1 VKIRHYAKRQTVT
14 KNPRFAQLFFG
25 TLQNRSV
32 SAVSSKQKSKKS
44 KMNITIIGASAGIGL
59 ETVKRGL
66 NRNHSITTL
75 SRSEIQLEEKNSLK
89 MIIGDATNKADLL
102 NSIQNADAI
111 IITLGTV
118 KNMKA
123 TTLFSDFA
131 KLIVEIHREK
141 KIGVPIIFVTG
152 FGAGES
158 KNYVSWIVKM
168 FLKYF
173 LKDVYADKTKM
184 EEIITN
190 SDLNWTVVRPGRL
203 LDKELTEKYRIENK
217 LFKGINIGGINRADV
232 ADFLIKQAEKQTE
245 LKKYIAISE
254 K

>member
-1 VKIRHYAKRQTVT
+1 
-14 KNPRFAQLFFG
+14 
-25 TLQNRSV
+25 
-32 SAVSSKQKSKKS
+32 
-44 KMNITIIGASAGIGL
+44 MNITIIGASAGIGL
-59 ETVKRGL
+59 EAVKRGL
-66 NRNHSITTL
+66 DRNHSITTL
-75 SRSEIQLEEKNSLK
+75 SRSDIEIEEKKWLK
-89 MIIGDATNKADLL
+89 VIIGDATNKADLL
-102 NSIQNADAI
+102 SSIQNADAI
-111 IITLGTV
+111 IVTLGTS
-118 KNMKA
+118 KNMNA

-131 KLIVEIHREK
+131 QLMVEIHKEN
-141 KIGVPIIFVTG
+141 KIDIPFIFVTG

-158 KNYVSWIVKM
+158 KNYVPWLVKM

-184 EEIITN
+184 EEIVTN

-232 ADFLIKQAEKQTE
+232 ADFLIKQAEEQTE

>member
-1 VKIRHYAKRQTVT
+1 
-14 KNPRFAQLFFG
+14 
-25 TLQNRSV
+25 
-32 SAVSSKQKSKKS
+32 
-44 KMNITIIGASAGIGL
+44 MNITIIGASAGLGF

-66 NRNHSITTL
+66 NRNHVITTL
-75 SRSEIQLEEKNSLK
+75 SRSEIKIEENKLLNV
-89 MIIGDATNKADLL
+89 IIGDATNKADLL
-102 NSIQNADAI
+102 NAIQNADAI
-111 IITLGTV
+111 IVTLGTA

-131 KLIVEIHREK
+131 KLIVEINREN
-141 KIGVPIIFVTG
+141 KIAIPFIFVTG

-158 KNYVSWIVKM
+158 KNYVSWLVKL
-168 FLKYF
+168 FLNYF

-190 SDLNWTVVRPGRL
+190 SELNWTVVRPGRL
-203 LDKELTEKYRIENK
+203 LDEGLTEKYRIENK

-232 ADFLIKQAEKQTE
+232 ADFLIKQAENQTE

>member
-1 VKIRHYAKRQTVT
+1 
-14 KNPRFAQLFFG
+14 
-25 TLQNRSV
+25 
-32 SAVSSKQKSKKS
+32 
-44 KMNITIIGASAGIGL
+44 MNITIIGASAGIGL

-75 SRSEIQLEEKNSLK
+75 SRSEIEIEEKKSLK
-89 MIIGDATNKADLL
+89 MVLGDATNKADLL
-102 NSIQNADAI
+102 NAIQNADALI
-111 IITLGTV
+111 VTLGTG

-131 KLIVEIHREK
+131 KLIVEIHGER
-141 KIGVPIIFVTG
+141 KIDIPFIFVTG

-158 KNYVSWIVKM
+158 KKYVSWLVKV

-173 LKDVYADKTKM
+173 LKDVYADKTNM

-203 LDKELTEKYRIENK
+203 LDKELTEKYRVENN
-217 LFKGINIGGINRADV
+217 LFNGINIGGINRADV

-245 LKKYIAISE
+245 LKKYVGISE

>member
-1 VKIRHYAKRQTVT
+1 
-14 KNPRFAQLFFG
+14 
-25 TLQNRSV
+25 
-32 SAVSSKQKSKKS
+32 
-44 KMNITIIGASAGIGL
+44 MNITIIGASAGIGL

-66 NRNHSITTL
+66 DRNHSITTL
-75 SRSEIQLEEKNSLK
+75 SRSGIEIGEKKSLK
-89 MIIGDATNKADLL
+89 VILGDATNKADLL
-102 NSIQNADAI
+102 SSIQNADAI
-111 IITLGTV
+111 IVTLGTS
-118 KNMKA
+118 KNMNA
-123 TTLFSDFA
+123 TTLFSNFA
-131 KLIVEIHREK
+131 QLMVEIHKEN
-141 KIGVPIIFVTG
+141 KIDIPFIFVTG

-158 KNYVSWIVKM
+158 KNYVPWLVKM

-184 EEIITN
+184 EEFITN

-203 LDKELTEKYRIENK
+203 FDKELTEKYRIENK

-232 ADFLIKQAEKQTE
+232 ADFLIKQAEEQTE

>member
-1 VKIRHYAKRQTVT
+1 
-14 KNPRFAQLFFG
+14 
-25 TLQNRSV
+25 
-32 SAVSSKQKSKKS
+32 
-44 KMNITIIGASAGIGL
+44 MNISIIGASAGLGL

-75 SRSEIQLEEKNSLK
+75 SRTEFELEEEKRVNKIL
-89 MIIGDATNKADLL
+89 GDATNKADLVK
-102 NSIQNADAI
+102 SIQNADAI
-111 IITLGTV
+111 IVTLGTG

-131 KLIVEIHREK
+131 RLIVEINREN
-141 KIGVPIIFVTG
+141 KIDIPVLFVTG

-158 KNYVSWIVKM
+158 KNYVPWLVKM

-173 LKDVYADKTKM
+173 LKDVYADKTKA
-184 EEIITN
+184 EEILTS
-190 SDLNWTVVRPGRL
+190 SDLKWTVVRPGRL
-203 LDKELTEKYRIENK
+203 LDKELTEKYRIENN

-245 LKKYIAISE
+245 LKKYVGISE

>member
-1 VKIRHYAKRQTVT
+1 
-14 KNPRFAQLFFG
+14 
-25 TLQNRSV
+25 
-32 SAVSSKQKSKKS
+32 
-44 KMNITIIGASAGIGL
+44 MNITVIGASAGIGL

-75 SRSEIQLEEKNSLK
+75 SRSKVEIEGKKSLNR
-89 MIIGDATNKADLL
+89 ILGDATHKADLL
-102 NSIQNADAI
+102 NSIQNADALI
-111 IITLGTV
+111 VTLGTG

-131 KLIVEIHREK
+131 KLIVAIHREN
-141 KIGVPIIFVTG
+141 KIDIPFIFVTG

-158 KNYVSWIVKM
+158 KNYVSWLVKI

-184 EEIITN
+184 EEIITS
-190 SDLNWTVVRPGRL
+190 SDMNWTVVRPGRL
-203 LDKELTEKYRIENK
+203 LDKALTENYRIENK

-232 ADFLIKQAEKQTE
+232 ADFLIKQVEKQTE
-245 LKKYIAISE
+245 LRKYIGISE

>member
-1 VKIRHYAKRQTVT
+1 
-14 KNPRFAQLFFG
+14 
-25 TLQNRSV
+25 
-32 SAVSSKQKSKKS
+32 
-44 KMNITIIGASAGIGL
+44 MNITIIGASAGIGL

-75 SRSEIQLEEKNSLK
+75 SRSEIEIEAKKSLK
-89 MIIGDATNKADLL
+89 VILGDATNKADLL
-102 NSIQNADAI
+102 NSIQNTDAI
-111 IITLGTV
+111 IVTLGTS

-131 KLIVEIHREK
+131 KLIVEIHSEN
-141 KIGVPIIFVTG
+141 KIDIPFIFVTG

-158 KNYVSWIVKM
+158 KNYVPWLVKI

-173 LKDVYADKTKM
+173 LKEVYADKTNM

-190 SDLNWTVVRPGRL
+190 SDMNWTVVRPGRL
-203 LDKELTEKYRIENK
+203 LDKKLTEKYRIENK

-245 LKKYIAISE
+245 LRKYISISE

>member
-1 VKIRHYAKRQTVT
+1 
-14 KNPRFAQLFFG
+14 
-25 TLQNRSV
+25 
-32 SAVSSKQKSKKS
+32 
-44 KMNITIIGASAGIGL
+44 MNITIIGASAGIGL

-66 NRNHSITTL
+66 DRNHSITTL
-75 SRSEIQLEEKNSLK
+75 SRTEIGIEERKSLK
-89 MIIGDATNKADLL
+89 MILGDATNKIDLV
-102 NSIQNADAI
+102 NSIQNAEAI
-111 IITLGTV
+111 IVTLGTG
-118 KNMKA
+118 KNMKS

-131 KLIVEIHREK
+131 NLIVEIHREK
-141 KIGVPIIFVTG
+141 KIDVPFIFVTG

-158 KNYVSWIVKM
+158 KSYVSWLVKM

-203 LDKELTEKYRIENK
+203 LDKELTEKYRIENT

-245 LKKYIAISE
+245 LKQYIAISG

>member
-1 VKIRHYAKRQTVT
+1 
-14 KNPRFAQLFFG
+14 
-25 TLQNRSV
+25 
-32 SAVSSKQKSKKS
+32 
-44 KMNITIIGASAGIGL
+44 MNITIIGASAGIGL
-59 ETVKRGL
+59 EAVKRGL
-66 NRNHSITTL
+66 DRNHSITTL
-75 SRSEIQLEEKNSLK
+75 SRSNIEIEEKKSLK
-89 MIIGDATNKADLL
+89 VILGDATNKADLL
-102 NSIQNADAI
+102 SSIQNADAI
-111 IITLGTV
+111 IVTLGTS
-118 KNMKA
+118 KNMNA

-131 KLIVEIHREK
+131 QLMVEIHKEN
-141 KIGVPIIFVTG
+141 KIDIPFIFVTG

-158 KNYVSWIVKM
+158 KNYVPWLVKM

-217 LFKGINIGGINRADV
+217 LFKGINVGGINRADV

>member
-1 VKIRHYAKRQTVT
+1 
-14 KNPRFAQLFFG
+14 
-25 TLQNRSV
+25 
-32 SAVSSKQKSKKS
+32 
-44 KMNITIIGASAGIGL
+44 MNITIVGASAGLGF

-66 NRNHSITTL
+66 DRNHSITTL
-75 SRSEIQLEEKNSLK
+75 SRNGIEIEENRSLNV
-89 MIIGDATNKADLL
+89 IIGDATNKADLL
-102 NSIQNADAI
+102 NSIQGADALI
-111 IITLGTV
+111 VTLGTG

-131 KLIVEIHREK
+131 KLIVEIHSEN
-141 KIGVPIIFVTG
+141 KIAFPIIFVTG

-158 KNYVSWIVKM
+158 VNYVSWLVRM
-168 FLKYF
+168 FLKYM

-184 EEIITN
+184 EEIITH

-203 LDKELTEKYRIENK
+203 LDKPLTEKYRTENK

-232 ADFLIKQAEKQTE
+232 ADFLIKQAERQTE
-245 LKKYIAISE
+245 LKQYVGISE

>member
-1 VKIRHYAKRQTVT
+1 MK
-14 KNPRFAQLFFG
+14 
-25 TLQNRSV
+25 
-32 SAVSSKQKSKKS
+32 
-44 KMNITIIGASAGIGL
+44 ITIIGASAGIGL
-59 ETVKRGL
+59 EAVKRGL
-66 NRNHSITTL
+66 NRTHSITTL
-75 SRSEIQLEEKNSLK
+75 SRSEFNIEEEKSLNR
-89 MIIGDATNKADLL
+89 ILGDATNKADLL
-102 NSIQNADAI
+102 KSIQNAEAI
-111 IITLGTV
+111 IVTLGTS

-131 KLIVEIHREK
+131 KLIVDIHNEN
-141 KIGVPIIFVTG
+141 KIDIPVIFVTG

-158 KNYVSWIVKM
+158 KNYVSWLVKL

-190 SDLNWTVVRPGRL
+190 SDMNWTVVRPGRL

-217 LFKGINIGGINRADV
+217 LYKGINIGGINRADV
-232 ADFLIKQAEKQTE
+232 ADFLIKQAENQTE

>member
-1 VKIRHYAKRQTVT
+1 
-14 KNPRFAQLFFG
+14 
-25 TLQNRSV
+25 
-32 SAVSSKQKSKKS
+32 
-44 KMNITIIGASAGIGL
+44 MNITIIGASAGIGL

-75 SRSEIQLEEKNSLK
+75 SRSEIGIEGKESLN
-89 MIIGDATNKADLL
+89 MILGDATNKTDLI

-111 IITLGTV
+111 IVTLGTG
-118 KNMKA
+118 KNMNA
-123 TTLFSDFA
+123 TSLFSNFA
-131 KLIVEIHREK
+131 KLIVEINKEN
-141 KIGVPIIFVTG
+141 KIDIPFIFVTG

-158 KNYVSWIVKM
+158 KNYVSWLVKM
-168 FLKYF
+168 FLNYF
-173 LKDVYADKTKM
+173 LKDVYTDKTKM
-184 EEIITN
+184 EEIVTN
-190 SDLNWTVVRPGRL
+190 STLNWTIVRPGRL
-203 LDKELTEKYRIENK
+203 LDKGLTEKYRIENK

>member
-1 VKIRHYAKRQTVT
+1 MEQPWSGWEYVNIIQYHSLVSG
-14 KNPRFAQLFFG
+14 QLK
-25 TLQNRSV
+25 TEIN
-32 SAVSSKQKSKKS
+32 K

-66 NRNHSITTL
+66 DRNHSITTL
-75 SRSEIQLEEKNSLK
+75 SRSEIGIDGKKSLN
-89 MIIGDATNKADLL
+89 MILGDATNKADLL
-102 NSIQNADAI
+102 SSIQNADALI
-111 IITLGTV
+111 VSLGTG
-118 KNMKA
+118 KNMKS

-131 KLIVEIHREK
+131 NLIVEIHREK
-141 KIGVPIIFVTG
+141 KIDIPFIFVTG

-158 KNYVSWIVKM
+158 KNYVSWLVKM

-203 LDKELTEKYRIENK
+203 LDKELTEKYRIENT

-232 ADFLIKQAEKQTE
+232 ADFLIKQAENQTE
-245 LKKYIAISE
+245 LKKYIGISE

>member
-1 VKIRHYAKRQTVT
+1 
-14 KNPRFAQLFFG
+14 
-25 TLQNRSV
+25 
-32 SAVSSKQKSKKS
+32 
-44 KMNITIIGASAGIGL
+44 MNITIIGASAGIGL

-75 SRSEIQLEEKNSLK
+75 SRSEIHREEKKPFNRIL
-89 MIIGDATNKADLL
+89 GDATNKADLL
-102 NSIQNADAI
+102 SSIQNADAI
-111 IITLGTV
+111 IVTLGTS
-118 KNMKA
+118 KNMNA

-131 KLIVEIHREK
+131 QLMVEIHKEN
-141 KIGVPIIFVTG
+141 KIDIPFIFVTG

-158 KNYVSWIVKM
+158 KNYVPWLVKM

-217 LFKGINIGGINRADV
+217 LFKGINVGGINRADV
-232 ADFLIKQAEKQTE
+232 ADFLIKQAEEQTE

>member
-1 VKIRHYAKRQTVT
+1 
-14 KNPRFAQLFFG
+14 
-25 TLQNRSV
+25 
-32 SAVSSKQKSKKS
+32 
-44 KMNITIIGASAGIGL
+44 MNITIIGASAGLGL

-66 NRNHSITTL
+66 DRNHSITTL
-75 SRSEIQLEEKNSLK
+75 SRTGIEIEKNRSLNV
-89 MIIGDATNKADLL
+89 IIGDATNKADLL
-102 NSIQNADAI
+102 NSIQGADALI
-111 IITLGTV
+111 VTLGTG

-123 TTLFSDFA
+123 TNLFSDFA
-131 KLIVEIHREK
+131 KLIVELHSEN
-141 KIGVPIIFVTG
+141 KIAIPIIFVTG

-158 KNYVSWIVKM
+158 KNYVSWLVRL
-168 FLKYF
+168 FLKYM

-184 EEIITN
+184 EEIITH

-203 LDKELTEKYRIENK
+203 LDKPLTEKYRTENK

-245 LKKYIAISE
+245 LKKYVGISE

>member
-1 VKIRHYAKRQTVT
+1 
-14 KNPRFAQLFFG
+14 
-25 TLQNRSV
+25 
-32 SAVSSKQKSKKS
+32 
-44 KMNITIIGASAGIGL
+44 MNITIIGASAGIGL

-75 SRSEIQLEEKNSLK
+75 SRSEIEIEEKKSVK
-89 MIIGDATNKADLL
+89 MILGDATNKADLV
-102 NSIQNADAI
+102 NAIQNADAL
-111 IITLGTV
+111 IITLGTG

-131 KLIVEIHREK
+131 KLIVEIHEEN
-141 KIGVPIIFVTG
+141 KIDIPFIFVTG
-152 FGAGES
+152 FGTGES
-158 KNYVSWIVKM
+158 KNYVSWLVRLI
-168 FLKYF
+168 LKYF
-173 LKDVYADKTKM
+173 LKDVYADKAKM

-190 SDLNWTVVRPGRL
+190 STMNWTVVRPGRL

-245 LKKYIAISE
+245 LKKYVAIAE

>member
-1 VKIRHYAKRQTVT
+1 
-14 KNPRFAQLFFG
+14 
-25 TLQNRSV
+25 
-32 SAVSSKQKSKKS
+32 
-44 KMNITIIGASAGIGL
+44 MNLTIIGASAGIGL

-75 SRSEIQLEEKNSLK
+75 SRSEINIEEKQSLN
-89 MIIGDATNKADLL
+89 MILGDATNKADLFK
-102 NSIQNADAI
+102 SIQNADAL
-111 IITLGTV
+111 IITLGTG
-118 KNMKA
+118 KNMKP

-131 KLIVEIHREK
+131 KLILEIHNEN
-141 KIGVPIIFVTG
+141 KITIPFIFVTG

-158 KNYVSWIVKM
+158 ENYVPWLVKM
-168 FLKYF
+168 FLKYL

-184 EEIITN
+184 EEMITH

-232 ADFLIKQAEKQTE
+232 ADFLIKQAENQTE
-245 LKKYIAISE
+245 LKKYIGISE

>member
-1 VKIRHYAKRQTVT
+1 
-14 KNPRFAQLFFG
+14 
-25 TLQNRSV
+25 
-32 SAVSSKQKSKKS
+32 
-44 KMNITIIGASAGIGL
+44 MNITIIGASAGLGL
-59 ETVKRGL
+59 EAVKRGL

-75 SRSEIQLEEKNSLK
+75 SRSKIKIEEEKSLN
-89 MIIGDATNKADLL
+89 MILGDATNKADLL
-102 NSIQNADAI
+102 NSIQKADAI
-111 IITLGTV
+111 IITLGTR

-131 KLIVEIHREK
+131 KLLLEIHREK
-141 KIGVPIIFVTG
+141 KIDIPFILVTG

-158 KNYVSWIVKM
+158 KNYVSWLVKI

-203 LDKELTEKYRIENK
+203 LDKELTEKYRVENK
-217 LFKGINIGGINRADV
+217 LFKGIKVGGIGRADV

>member
-1 VKIRHYAKRQTVT
+1 
-14 KNPRFAQLFFG
+14 
-25 TLQNRSV
+25 
-32 SAVSSKQKSKKS
+32 
-44 KMNITIIGASAGIGL
+44 MNITIIGASAGIGL
-59 ETVKRGL
+59 EAVKRGL
-66 NRNHSITTL
+66 DRNHSITTL
-75 SRSEIQLEEKNSLK
+75 SRSDIEIEEKKWLK
-89 MIIGDATNKADLL
+89 VIIGDATNKADLL
-102 NSIQNADAI
+102 SSIQNADAI
-111 IITLGTV
+111 IVTLGTS
-118 KNMKA
+118 KNMNA

-131 KLIVEIHREK
+131 QLMVEIQKEN
-141 KIGVPIIFVTG
+141 KIDIPFIFVTG

-158 KNYVSWIVKM
+158 KNYVPWLVKM

-217 LFKGINIGGINRADV
+217 LFKGINIGGINRTDV

>member
-1 VKIRHYAKRQTVT
+1 
-14 KNPRFAQLFFG
+14 
-25 TLQNRSV
+25 
-32 SAVSSKQKSKKS
+32 
-44 KMNITIIGASAGIGL
+44 MNITIIGASAGIGL
-59 ETVKRGL
+59 ETVKRGI
-66 NRNHSITTL
+66 NRNHLITTL
-75 SRSEIQLEEKNSLK
+75 SRTEIEIVEKKSFN
-89 MIIGDATNKADLL
+89 MILGDATNKVDLL
-102 NSIQNADAI
+102 NSIQSADALI
-111 IITLGTV
+111 VTLRTG

-131 KLIVEIHREK
+131 KLIVEIHSER
-141 KIGVPIIFVTG
+141 KIEIPLIFVTG

-158 KNYVSWIVKM
+158 KNYVPWLVKM
-168 FLKYF
+168 FLKYL

-184 EEIITN
+184 EEIIVN
-190 SDLNWTVVRPGRL
+190 SDLKWTVVRPGRL
-203 LDKELTEKYRIENK
+203 LDNKLTEIYRVENK

>member
-1 VKIRHYAKRQTVT
+1 
-14 KNPRFAQLFFG
+14 
-25 TLQNRSV
+25 
-32 SAVSSKQKSKKS
+32 
-44 KMNITIIGASAGIGL
+44 MNITIIGASAGIGL
-59 ETVKRGL
+59 EAVKRGL

-75 SRSEIQLEEKNSLK
+75 SRSEIEIEGKKSLN
-89 MIIGDATNKADLL
+89 MILGDATNKAELL
-102 NSIQNADAI
+102 NSIKNEDALI
-111 IITLGTV
+111 VTLGTG

-131 KLIVEIHREK
+131 KLIIEIHREK
-141 KIGVPIIFVTG
+141 KIDVPFIFVTG

-158 KNYVSWIVKM
+158 KNYVSWLVKM

-190 SDLNWTVVRPGRL
+190 SDMNWTVVRPGRL
-203 LDKELTEKYRIENK
+203 LDKELTEIYRVENK
-217 LFKGINIGGINRADV
+217 LFKGIKIGSNNRADV

-245 LKKYIAISE
+245 LKKYIALSE

>member
-1 VKIRHYAKRQTVT
+1 
-14 KNPRFAQLFFG
+14 
-25 TLQNRSV
+25 
-32 SAVSSKQKSKKS
+32 
-44 KMNITIIGASAGIGL
+44 MNITIIGASAGIGL

-66 NRNHSITTL
+66 DRNHSITTL
-75 SRSEIQLEEKNSLK
+75 SRSGIEIEEKKSLK
-89 MIIGDATNKADLL
+89 VILGDATNKADLL
-102 NSIQNADAI
+102 SSIQNADAI
-111 IITLGTV
+111 IVTLGTS
-118 KNMKA
+118 KNMNA

-131 KLIVEIHREK
+131 QLMVEIHKEN
-141 KIGVPIIFVTG
+141 KIDVPFIFVTG

-158 KNYVSWIVKM
+158 KNYVPWLVKM

-217 LFKGINIGGINRADV
+217 LFKGINVGGINRADV
-232 ADFLIKQAEKQTE
+232 ADFLIKQAEEQTE

-254 K
+254 I

>member
-1 VKIRHYAKRQTVT
+1 
-14 KNPRFAQLFFG
+14 
-25 TLQNRSV
+25 
-32 SAVSSKQKSKKS
+32 
-44 KMNITIIGASAGIGL
+44 MNITIIGASAGIGL

-75 SRSEIQLEEKNSLK
+75 SRSEINLEEKQSLN
-89 MIIGDATNKADLL
+89 MILGDATNKADLFK
-102 NSIQNADAI
+102 SIQNADAL
-111 IITLGTV
+111 IITLGTG
-118 KNMKA
+118 KNMKP

-131 KLIVEIHREK
+131 KLILEIHKEN
-141 KIGVPIIFVTG
+141 KITIPFIFVTG

-158 KNYVSWIVKM
+158 KNYVPWLVKM
-168 FLKYF
+168 FLKYL

-184 EEIITN
+184 EELITH

-232 ADFLIKQAEKQTE
+232 ADFLIKQAENQTE
-245 LKKYIAISE
+245 LKKYIGISE